1 VYLRRIFEDLIEQAQ
16 KEALQGGQWADG
28 DFEKKR
34 MAEKI
39 DSLKNFLPP
48 FLVQNK
54 DVYGILSK
62 GVHDLSEQECLEYF
76 EPVKVSILMI
86 LDQKRQE
93 QEQKKRET
101 EVRQAI
107 GKISGKIR

>member
-1 VYLRRIFEDLIEQAQ
+1 MSSTLNLPPEVMERIKRDAARRGVPPEECVVRVL
-16 KEALQGGQWADG
+16 GGQV
-28 DFEKKR
+28 
-34 MAEKI
+34 
-39 DSLKNFLPP
+39 P
-48 FLVQNK
+48 
-54 DVYGILSK
+54 
-62 GVHDLSEQECLEYF
+62 
-76 EPVKVSILMI
+76 